1 MNTEHSSQ
9 QTPAGL
15 RPLSALALACVALFA
30 QAQALAQ
37 TQGQAQSPEQLQKVE
52 VTGSR
57 IKRVDEEGTTPVQV
71 LRREDI
77 ARLGASTVQQLLSS
91 LAGSTGALADNNNY
105 YGNTDAPGASG
116 VSLRNFGKQSTL
128 VLLNFRR
135 VAAFPLADFN
145 EIFVNIDALP
155 MDAIER
161 VEILKTGGSAMYGS
175 DAVAGVINI
184 ITRKDFQGLSLKG
197 NLGRSSSKGRFGD
210 GAISLA
216 AGLGDFGRDGF
227 NVLSNL
233 EFYKREGVKGWRHLL
248 DEVNPEYGQVASGLG
263 GLSARSFPGNVN
275 GQAVSTCKTVVNK
288 RCMSDTIQDNLI
300 MPASE
305 RLNWLSTATL
315 RLSSEVDA
323 FAELM
328 FSRSQTEYLG
338 DALSYSSGW
347 GTWTWGDPSTDLP
360 KSFTY
365 RGLPVG
371 HPLNPTDKEAS
382 FQYLF
387 ADSQPFHH
395 VDANQYRALAGLR
408 GTWQGYDF
416 ELAAGAL
423 GGHAQRRQ
431 RQVFSDKG
439 FAEVIGDYKA
449 PTLDPS
455 FFNKPGGY
463 RIGQF
468 NSAEVID
475 KLFPSYGYEGRT
487 RQLFVDGRLSGELGK
502 LPAGTL
508 GFAAGFDLRRDSFE
522 MLPTENLRTG
532 ELLGSGVSSARAARN
547 FGAAFAE
554 LSLPLL
560 KDLSLEAAGRVDKF
574 EHFDAHFSP
583 KLALR
588 YQPLK
593 NLLLRGTLETGFRSP
608 NLAESADSNKYSWA
622 TGVSDPQRCPAAQQ
636 LADRLEAQGQPQR
649 ADSVRAAECNTGIPN
664 ITRNNPALKPET
676 SLASTFGLVLEPI
689 KGSSVALD
697 WWRIERKDEIGSKG
711 LSDLLNEEAG
721 LAPGL
726 LLRGGLADDPTFSAA
741 EQAEFGVKLGH
752 LKRAITQFGNLAR
765 TQASGLDLLARSEL
779 ALAGLGQLTLDL
791 DAMLL
796 LSQRNW
802 SLERSGW
809 GDNLVGR
816 YGYSRLSL
824 GLGAA
829 LQTGAWNN
837 ALRLSYR
844 SGQSLQGDY
853 YDTLWSADG
862 CADLKLSA
870 DQCQVKPYQRLD
882 YHLAYSGFKNLEL
895 GLHIGNVLNRRPP
908 VDFKQFGAYWGVVPQ
923 NIEDVM
929 GRSYRLS
936 ASYRFF

>member
-1 MNTEHSSQ
+1 MKTEYSKQ
-9 QTPAGL
+9 YQAGK
-15 RPLSALALACVALFA
+15 RPLNALAMACLIL
-30 QAQALAQ
+30 LAQ
-37 TQGQAQSPEQLQKVE
+37 TQVQAQTQDLQQNPELLPRVE
-52 VTGSR
+52 VTGSH

-77 ARLGASTVQQLLSS
+77 ARLGASTVLQLLSS

-105 YGNTDAPGASG
+105 YGNTEAPGASA

-135 VAAFPLADFN
+135 LAAFPLADFN

-155 MDAIER
+155 MDAIDR

-197 NLGRSSSKGRFGD
+197 NWGRTSSKGRFGD
-210 GAISLA
+210 GAISLG
-216 AGLGDFGRDGF
+216 AGFGDFGRDGF

-233 EFYKREGVKGWRHLL
+233 EFYQREGVKGWRHLL
-248 DEVNPEYGQVASGLG
+248 DEVNPEYRQVASGLG

-275 GQAVSTCKTVVNK
+275 GQAVAGCATVVNQ
-288 RCMSDTIQDNLI
+288 RCMSDTFQDDLI
-300 MPASE
+300 MPSSE
-305 RLNWLSTATL
+305 RVNWLSTATL
-315 RLSSEVDA
+315 RLNPDVDA

-328 FSRSQTEYLG
+328 IAGSRTEYLG
-338 DALSYSSGW
+338 DPLSYASNW

-365 RGLPVG
+365 RGLPAG
-371 HPLNPTDKEAS
+371 HPLNPTDREAS

-387 ADSQPFHH
+387 VDSQPFHN
-395 VDANQYRALAGLR
+395 VDARQYRALAGLR

-416 ELAAGAL
+416 EVAAGAL
-423 GGHAQRRQ
+423 GGHALRSQ

-439 FAEVIGDYKA
+439 FAEVIGDYNA
-449 PTLDPS
+449 PTLAPR

-468 NSAEVID
+468 NSPEVID

-487 RQLFVDGRLSGELGK
+487 RQLFVDARLSGELGK
-502 LPAGTL
+502 LPAGPVS
-508 GFAAGFDLRRDSFE
+508 FAAGVDVRRDSFK
-522 MLPTENLRTG
+522 MTPTENLRTG
-532 ELLGSGVSSARAARN
+532 ELLGSGVSSADAARN
-547 FGAAFAE
+547 FAAAFGE
-554 LSLPLL
+554 LSLPLA
-560 KDLSLEAAGRVDKF
+560 KGLSLEVAGRVDKF

-593 NLLLRGTLETGFRSP
+593 SLLLRGTVETGFRSP

-636 LADRLEAQGQPQR
+636 LADQLEALGQTQR

-664 ITRNNPALKPET
+664 VTRNNPALKPET
-676 SLASTFGLVLEPI
+676 SLSSTFGLVIEPV
-689 KGSSVALD
+689 KGSSLALD
-697 WWRIERKDEIGSKG
+697 WWRIERKDEIGLKG
-711 LSDLLNEEAG
+711 LGDLLNEEGG
-721 LAPGL
+721 LVPGL
-726 LLRGGLADDPTFSAA
+726 LLRGNLADDPTFSAA
-741 EQAEFGVKLGH
+741 EQAQYGVKLGH
-752 LKRAITQFGNLAR
+752 LKRVITQFGNLAR
-765 TQASGLDLLARSEL
+765 TQASGLDLLARSRHE
-779 ALAGLGQLTLDL
+779 LAGLGQLMLDL
-791 DAMLL
+791 DGMLL
-796 LSQRNW
+796 LSHRNW
-802 SLERSGW
+802 SLERNGW

-853 YDTLWSADG
+853 YDKLWSAEG

-882 YHLAYSGFKNLEL
+882 YNLAYSGFKNLEL

-908 VDFKQFGAYWGVVPQ
+908 VDFRQFGAYWGVVPQ
-923 NIEDVM
+923 NIEDVF

-936 ASYRFF
+936 VSYRFF